1 VTRYPYFFG
10 TLLAFVASAFL
21 SYALARHHSHAQ
33 ALVQKTAAEPQ
44 TVNREHKGDYQP
56 TRFKRYYDAP
66 PDPHTFN
73 GRLAVTPEMFTD
85 KDCNPEY
92 YCPWG
97 SPHRLPWWMQ

>member
-1 VTRYPYFFG
+1 MKYPYFFG
-10 TLLAFVASAFL
+10 TLLAFTASAFL

-33 ALVQKTAAEPQ
+33 RLQKAEPQ
-44 TVNREHKGDYQP
+44 AESTKSPVVNREHKGNRLDVN
-56 TRFKRYYDAP
+56 
-66 PDPHTFN
+66 TFD

-85 KDCNPEY
+85 RDCNPEY

>member
-1 VTRYPYFFG
+1 MTRYPYFFG

-33 ALVQKTAAEPQ
+33 SVHQAPAPQPQ
-44 TVNREHKGDYQP
+44 TVDRTKKSDRLPYAE
-56 TRFKRYYDAP
+56 
-66 PDPHTFN
+66 TFE

>member
-1 VTRYPYFFG
+1 MTRYPYFYG
-10 TLLAFVASAFL
+10 TLLAFTASAFL

-33 ALVQKTAAEPQ
+33 ALVQKQEPQ
-44 TVNREHKGDYQP
+44 TVDRTHKGD
-56 TRFKRYYDAP
+56 RLDV
-66 PDPHTFN
+66 HTFE
-73 GRLAVTPEMFTD
+73 GRNAVTPGMFTD